1 MSERR
6 RVRHARLRQELPGR
20 LEIRRSDSLRRILHS
35 DRGSRQMLV
44 SLLGHTV
51 FGRQQLLVSCP
62 RVHDVMDGASALGF
76 MVLAHTGLIP
86 RDFLMLFLSSRA
98 IGTFFHE
105 NRPF

>member
-44 SLLGHTV
+44 SFLGHTV
-51 FGRQQLLVSCP
+51 YGRQQLLVSWP
-62 RVHDVMDGASALGF
+62 RAHDLINVYSVGLWGYGACAPGF
-76 MVLAHTGLIP
+76 DSP
-86 RDFLMLFLSSRA
+86 RLPIVISGIR
-98 IGTFFHE
+98 
-105 NRPF
+105 R

>member
-44 SLLGHTV
+44 SF

-62 RVHDVMDGASALGF
+62 RGHDLMEKAIAYQTFRTSDV
-76 MVLAHTGLIP
+76 GLIP
-86 RDFLMLFLSSRA
+86 AKSKWFSPHGGGVLKAKMNPHK
-98 IGTFFHE
+98 IYCVI
-105 NRPF
+105 